1 MNRHRVYMSFG
12 THVGCAAAGGGKV
25 ARSAT
30 VAAILAST
38 RPAPVPGEFMIDW
51 S

>member
-1 MNRHRVYMSFG
+1 M
-12 THVGCAAAGGGKV
+12 

-38 RPAPVPGEFMIDW
+38 RPAPFPGGVMIGPDPTTT
-51 S
+51 